1 VAVAFPLVPLVLAI
15 VGELDDR
22 VGLRAAIAVGLLSLP
37 AFVVREARAAGL
49 GWGRSLEIATVLLAA
64 GFVLVWLEISLH

>member
-1 VAVAFPLVPLVLAI
+1 L
-15 VGELDDR
+15 R
-22 VGLRAAIAVGLLSLP
+22 VAIAVGLLSIP